1 MNQCKSMYIIVN
13 LILWVHYSINI
24 MESLFQI
31 LGDKVKIKFAGKLNR
46 MRDSRVIWIP
56 KKYLDNVKEL
66 DDKQLL
72 ITIELEEIK

>member
-1 MNQCKSMYIIVN
+1 
-13 LILWVHYSINI
+13 

-31 LGDKVKIKFAGKLNR
+31 LEDKVRIKFAGKLNR

-56 KKYLDNVKEL
+56 KKLLDDVKDL

>member
-1 MNQCKSMYIIVN
+1 
-13 LILWVHYSINI
+13 

-31 LGDKVKIKFAGKLNR
+31 LEDKVKIKFAGKLNR

-56 KKYLDNVKEL
+56 KKYLENIKEL

>member
-1 MNQCKSMYIIVN
+1 MYIIVY

-31 LGDKVKIKFAGKLNR
+31 LEDKIRIKFAGKLNR

-56 KKYLDNVKEL
+56 KKLLDDVKDL
-66 DDKQLL
+66 DDKQLI

>member
-1 MNQCKSMYIIVN
+1 
-13 LILWVHYSINI
+13 
-24 MESLFQI
+24 MESLIQM

-46 MRDSRVIWIP
+46 MKDNRVIWIP
-56 KKYLDNVKEL
+56 KNYLDNVKEL

>member
-1 MNQCKSMYIIVN
+1 
-13 LILWVHYSINI
+13 

-31 LGDKVKIKFAGKLNR
+31 LEDKVRIKFAGKLNR

-56 KKYLDNVKEL
+56 KKLLDDIKDL

>member
-1 MNQCKSMYIIVN
+1 
-13 LILWVHYSINI
+13 
-24 MESLFQI
+24 MESSFQI
-31 LGDKVKIKFAGKLNR
+31 LEDKVRIKFAGKLNR

-56 KKYLDNVKEL
+56 KKLLEDVKDL

>member
-1 MNQCKSMYIIVN
+1 MYIIVN

-31 LGDKVKIKFAGKLNR
+31 LEDKIRIKFAGKLNR

-56 KKYLDNVKEL
+56 KKLLDDVKDL
-66 DDKQLL
+66 DDKQLI

>member
-1 MNQCKSMYIIVN
+1 MYIIVH

-31 LGDKVKIKFAGKLNR
+31 LEDKIRIKFAGKLNR

-56 KKYLDNVKEL
+56 KKLLDDVKDL
-66 DDKQLL
+66 DDKQLI

>member
-1 MNQCKSMYIIVN
+1 MYIIV
-13 LILWVHYSINI
+13 IHIYKIDYSINN
-24 MESLFQI
+24 MESQIQI
-31 LGDKVKIKFAGKLNR
+31 LEDKVKIKFAGKLNR

-56 KKYLDNVKEL
+56 KKLLDNVKEL

>member
-1 MNQCKSMYIIVN
+1 MYIIAN

-31 LGDKVKIKFAGKLNR
+31 LEDKIRIKFAGKLNR

-56 KKYLDNVKEL
+56 KKLLDDIKDL
-66 DDKQLL
+66 DDKQLI

>member
-1 MNQCKSMYIIVN
+1 
-13 LILWVHYSINI
+13 

-31 LGDKVKIKFAGKLNR
+31 LEDKVKIKFAGKLNR

-56 KKYLDNVKEL
+56 KKYLDDVKDL

>member
-1 MNQCKSMYIIVN
+1 MEN
-13 LILWVHYSINI
+13 LI
-24 MESLFQI
+24 QI

>member
-1 MNQCKSMYIIVN
+1 
-13 LILWVHYSINI
+13 
-24 MESLFQI
+24 MESVIQI
-31 LGDKVKIKFAGKLNR
+31 LEDKVRVKFAGKLNR

-56 KKYLDNVKEL
+56 KKYLDDVKEL

>member
-1 MNQCKSMYIIVN
+1 MYVIVN

-31 LGDKVKIKFAGKLNR
+31 LEDKIRIKFAGKLNR

-56 KKYLDNVKEL
+56 KKLLDDVKDL
-66 DDKQLL
+66 DDKQLI

>member
-1 MNQCKSMYIIVN
+1 MYVIVN

-31 LGDKVKIKFAGKLNR
+31 LEDKIRIKFAGKLNR

-56 KKYLDNVKEL
+56 KKLLDDIKDL
-66 DDKQLL
+66 DDKQLI

>member
-1 MNQCKSMYIIVN
+1 MYIIVN

-31 LGDKVKIKFAGKLNR
+31 LEDKIRIKFAGKLNR
-46 MRDSRVIWIP
+46 MRDSRVIWIT
-56 KKYLDNVKEL
+56 KKLLDDVKDF
-66 DDKQLL
+66 DDKQLI

>member
-1 MNQCKSMYIIVN
+1 MKNVI
-13 LILWVHYSINI
+13 
-24 MESLFQI
+24 QI
-31 LGDKVKIKFAGKLNR
+31 LEDKVKIKFAGKLNR

-56 KKYLDNVKEL
+56 KKYLDDVKEL